1 MIFGAQGSFSQLTTD
16 NESTFMTFEDYLIQK
31 KINAIQFKQADPA
44 TYVDWQRVFVD
55 VHPESFTA
63 QKKFLLND
71 IRRKYL
77 VR

>member
-1 MIFGAQGSFSQLTTD
+1 M
-16 NESTFMTFEDYLIQK
+16 NFEEYLAQK
-31 KINAIQFKQADPA
+31 KIDADQFRAAEPA
-44 TYVDWQRVFVD
+44 RYQEWKGQFAQL
-55 VHPESFTA
+55 HPESFTV

>member
-1 MIFGAQGSFSQLTTD
+1 
-16 NESTFMTFEDYLIQK
+16 MTFEDYLIQK